1 MSERTSW
8 HFIGIGGA
16 GMSGLAHIL
25 LNMGENVSGCDASDG
40 PALERLRAQGAAVC
54 VGHDPAHLRDGMRVV
69 VSSAIRPDE
78 PELVEARARGLTV
91 VHRGDLLADLFRS
104 RRGVAVCG
112 THGKSTTTGLVAMVL
127 RSAGLD
133 PTIVAGADLPD
144 FGGNA
149 HLGRD
154 PWIVAEADESD
165 GSFTKIA
172 PTVAVVTN
180 IDDDHLDHYG
190 SIDRLI
196 DAFRTFVRRVPA
208 DGCAVVC
215 GDDPR
220 SRALAPL
227 VPSIVYGLREPAELT
242 AADIDSNGWGS
253 RFTVLRGGRVLGRA
267 EICLPGLHNVSNA
280 LAALAAGL
288 ALGLPAEALI
298 PGLAAFHGAR
308 RRFQVLGRV
317 GDVTVID
324 DYAHHPT
331 EIATT
336 LRAARAVAN
345 GRIIVLFQPHRYT
358 RTRILAEEF
367 GPAFADADHLLL
379 APIYAAGEP
388 PLPGVDSTLIHDAV
402 RRFGRPEVELFADR
416 EAMVRHAASLV
427 RPGDL
432 VMSMGAGDIRKDG
445 ERLVT
450 LLAAREEPVRE

>member
-1 MSERTSW
+1 MNERESW

-25 LNMGENVSGCDASDG
+25 LSLGERVSGCDAADG
-40 PALERLRAQGAAVC
+40 PALDRLRARGAAVSI
-54 VGHDPAHLRDGMRVV
+54 GHDPDHLRDGMRVV

-78 PELVEARARGLTV
+78 PELLAARARGLEV
-91 VHRGDLLADLFRS
+91 VHRGDLLADLFRT

-112 THGKSTTTGLVAMVL
+112 THGKSTTTGLTAMVL
-127 RSAGLD
+127 RAAGLD

-144 FGGNA
+144 VGGNA

-190 SIDRLI
+190 TVESLI
-196 DAFRTFVRRVPA
+196 DAFRTFVRRVPP

-215 GDDPR
+215 GDDPHSR
-220 SRALAPL
+220 SLAPL
-227 VPSIVYGLREPAELT
+227 APSIVYGLREPAELT
-242 AADIDSNGWGS
+242 ATDIDSDGWGS
-253 RFTVLRGGRVLGRA
+253 RFTVRRGGRALGRA
-267 EICLPGLHNVSNA
+267 EIRLPGLHNVSNA

-298 PGLAAFHGAR
+298 PGLATFHGAR

-317 GDVTVID
+317 DGVTVVD

-336 LRAARAVAN
+336 LRAARAVAQ
-345 GRIIVLFQPHRYT
+345 GRVIVLFQPHRYT
-358 RTRILAEEF
+358 RTRILAAEF
-367 GPAFADADHLLL
+367 GPAFADADLLFL
-379 APIYAAGEP
+379 APIYSAGEP
-388 PLPGVDSTLIHDAV
+388 PLPGVDSSLILDAV

-416 EAMVRHAASLV
+416 EAMVRRAAAEA

-432 VMSMGAGDIRKDG
+432 ILSMGAGDIRRDG
-445 ERLVT
+445 ERLVA
-450 LLAAREEPVRE
+450 LLSAGEERVPR